1 MLKSDNQA
9 NTPRIILETHITMK
23 YIAVCTPA
31 RDMVHTMFTY
41 DLVNMVANHTLNTND
56 AISLKISQGTLIA
69 NQRAELCLDAM
80 REKCTHV
87 LFIDS
92 DMRFP
97 HDMIERLLQ
106 HDLDIVATNCAR
118 RRMPTGPTAQ
128 IYKENGER
136 ELVYTMPESTGLQEV
151 GSVGMGVMLI
161 KANVFAKLAEPWFE
175 TPWRHDK
182 RGYIGEDVFF
192 CKKAR
197 DAGFKIWI
205 DHDVSKEIGHIGMF
219 EFKHDHT
226 WVMREVQETEK
237 VT

>member
-1 MLKSDNQA
+1 
-9 NTPRIILETHITMK
+9 MK
-23 YIAVCTPA
+23 TNYIAVCTPA

-41 DLVNMVANHTLNTND
+41 DLVNMVCFHTLNTND
-56 AISLKISQGTLIA
+56 AISLKISEGTLIA
-69 NQRAELCLDAM
+69 NQRAELSLDAM
-80 REKCTHV
+80 REGCSHI

-97 HDMIERLLQ
+97 QDMISRLLA

-128 IYKENGER
+128 IYKENGDR
-136 ELVYTMPESTGLQEV
+136 ELVWSMPDSTGLQEV
-151 GSVGMGVMLI
+151 GSVGMGVMMI
-161 KANVFAKLAEPWFE
+161 KAGVFKALSEPWYE

-192 CKKAR
+192 CRKAR
-197 DAGFKIWI
+197 EAGFKIWI

-226 WVMREVQETEK
+226 WAIKDLEKARES
-237 VT
+237 

>member
-1 MLKSDNQA
+1 
-9 NTPRIILETHITMK
+9 MK
-23 YIAVCTPA
+23 YIAVATPA
-31 RDMVHTMFTY
+31 RDMVHTMFAY
-41 DLVNMVANHTLNTND
+41 DLVNMVAHHTLNTND
-56 AISLKISQGTLIA
+56 AVSLKISQGTLIA

-97 HDMIERLLQ
+97 QDMVERLLK

-161 KANVFAKLAEPWFE
+161 KANVFAALSEPWFE

-182 RGYIGEDVFF
+182 RGYIGEDVSF
-192 CKKAR
+192 
-197 DAGFKIWI
+197 AGK
-205 DHDVSKEIGHIGMF
+205 
-219 EFKHDHT
+219 
-226 WVMREVQETEK
+226 QERQALRYGLITM
-237 VT
+237 

>member
-1 MLKSDNQA
+1 
-9 NTPRIILETHITMK
+9 
-23 YIAVCTPA
+23 
-31 RDMVHTMFTY
+31 MVHTMFTY

>member
-1 MLKSDNQA
+1 MN
-9 NTPRIILETHITMK
+9 

-31 RDMVHTMFTY
+31 RDMVHTMYSY
-41 DLVNMVANHTLNTND
+41 DLVNMVAYHTINTED
-56 AISLKISQGTLIA
+56 AVSLKISQGTLIA
-69 NQRAELCLDAM
+69 NQRAELSLDAM
-80 REKCTHV
+80 QEGCTHI

-97 HDMIERLLQ
+97 QDMIGRLIK

-128 IYKENGER
+128 LYKENGER
-136 ELVYTMPESTGLQEV
+136 ELVWTMPESTGLQEV

-161 KANVFAKLAEPWFE
+161 KREVFEALAEPWFE

-182 RGYIGEDVFF
+182 RGYIGEDVYF
-192 CKKAR
+192 CQKAAA
-197 DAGFKIWI
+197 AGFKIWI
-205 DHDVSKEIGHIGMF
+205 DHDVSKEIGHIGTF

-226 WVMREVQETEK
+226 WVMKEIEAV
-237 VT
+237 

>member
-1 MLKSDNQA
+1 MSN
-9 NTPRIILETHITMK
+9 

-41 DLVNMVANHTLNTND
+41 DLVNMVCFHTLNTND
-56 AISLKISQGTLIA
+56 AVALKISEGTLIA
-69 NQRAELCLDAM
+69 NQRAELSLDAM
-80 REKCTHV
+80 REGCSHI

-97 HDMIERLLQ
+97 QDMISRLLA
-106 HDLDIVATNCAR
+106 HDVDIVAANCAR

-136 ELVYTMPESTGLQEV
+136 ELVWTMPDSTGLQEV

-161 KANVFAKLAEPWFE
+161 KAGVFKALSEPWYE
-175 TPWRHDK
+175 TPWRTDK

-192 CKKAR
+192 CNKAR

-205 DHDVSKEIGHIGMF
+205 DHDVSKEIGHVGTF
-219 EFKHDHT
+219 EYKHDHT
-226 WVMREVQETEK
+226 WVIKDLEK
-237 VT
+237 EKAT

>member
-1 MLKSDNQA
+1 
-9 NTPRIILETHITMK
+9 MK
-23 YIAVCTPA
+23 YIAVATPA

-41 DLVNMVANHTLNTND
+41 DLVNMVAYHTLNTND

-106 HDLDIVATNCAR
+106 HDVDIVATNCAR

-128 IYKENGER
+128 LYKENGER
-136 ELVYTMPESTGLQEV
+136 ELVYTMPETTGLQEV

-197 DAGFKIWI
+197 EAGFKIWI

-226 WVMREVQETEK
+226 WVMREVQEKEA
-237 VT
+237 V

>member
-1 MLKSDNQA
+1 MN
-9 NTPRIILETHITMK
+9 

-31 RDMVHTMFTY
+31 RDMVHTMYSY
-41 DLVNMVANHTLNTND
+41 DLVNMITYHTLNTND
-56 AISLKISQGTLIA
+56 AVSLKISQGTLIA

-80 REKCTHV
+80 REDCSHV

-97 HDMIERLLQ
+97 QDMIGRLLK

-128 IYKENGER
+128 LYKENGER
-136 ELVYTMPESTGLQEV
+136 ELVWTMPESTGLQEV

-161 KANVFAKLAEPWFE
+161 KREVFEALAEPWFE
-175 TPWRHDK
+175 TPWRVDK

-192 CKKAR
+192 CQKAAA
-197 DAGFKIWI
+197 AGFKIWI
-205 DHDVSKEIGHIGMF
+205 DHDVSKEIGHIGTF

-226 WVMREVQETEK
+226 WVMKEIEAV
-237 VT
+237 

>member
-1 MLKSDNQA
+1 
-9 NTPRIILETHITMK
+9 MK
-23 YIAVCTPA
+23 TNYIAVCTPA

-41 DLVNMVANHTLNTND
+41 DLVNMVCFHTLNTND
-56 AISLKISQGTLIA
+56 AISLKISEGTLIA
-69 NQRAELCLDAM
+69 NQRAELTLDAM
-80 REKCTHV
+80 REGCSHI

-97 HDMIERLLQ
+97 QDMIARLLA

-128 IYKENGER
+128 IYKENGDR
-136 ELVYTMPESTGLQEV
+136 ELVWSMPDSTGLQEV
-151 GSVGMGVMLI
+151 GSVGMGVMMI
-161 KANVFAKLAEPWFE
+161 KAEVFKALGEPWYE

-192 CKKAR
+192 CRKAR
-197 DAGFKIWI
+197 EAGFKIWI

-226 WVMREVQETEK
+226 WVVKDLEK
-237 VT
+237 DKAV

>member
-1 MLKSDNQA
+1 
-9 NTPRIILETHITMK
+9 MK

-31 RDMVHTMFTY
+31 RDMVHTMYSY
-41 DLVNMVANHTLNTND
+41 DLVNMVAYHTINTED
-56 AISLKISQGTLIA
+56 AVSLKISQGTLIA
-69 NQRAELCLDAM
+69 NQRAELSLDAM
-80 REKCTHV
+80 QEGCTHI

-97 HDMIERLLQ
+97 QDMIGRLIK

-128 IYKENGER
+128 LYKENGER
-136 ELVYTMPESTGLQEV
+136 ELVWTMPESTGLQEV

-161 KANVFAKLAEPWFE
+161 KREVFEALAEPWFE

-182 RGYIGEDVFF
+182 RGYIGEDVYF
-192 CKKAR
+192 CQKAAA
-197 DAGFKIWI
+197 AGFKIWI
-205 DHDVSKEIGHIGMF
+205 DHDVSKEIGHIGTF

-226 WVMREVQETEK
+226 WVMRDLEK
-237 VT
+237 AQKAEDGAHNLC

>member
-1 MLKSDNQA
+1 MN
-9 NTPRIILETHITMK
+9 

-31 RDMVHTMFTY
+31 RDMVHTMYSY
-41 DLVNMVANHTLNTND
+41 DLVNMVAYHTINTND
-56 AISLKISQGTLIA
+56 AVSLKISQGTLIA
-69 NQRAELCLDAM
+69 NQRAELSLDAM
-80 REKCTHV
+80 AEGCTHI

-97 HDMIERLLQ
+97 QDMIERLLK

-128 IYKENGER
+128 LYKENGDR
-136 ELVYTMPESTGLQEV
+136 ELVWTMPESTGLQEV

-161 KANVFAKLAEPWFE
+161 KANVFAALSEPWFE
-175 TPWRHDK
+175 TPWRVDK

-192 CKKAR
+192 CQKAAA
-197 DAGFKIWI
+197 AGFKIWI
-205 DHDVSKEIGHIGMF
+205 DHDVSKEIGHIGTF

-226 WVMREVQETEK
+226 WVMKEIKAV
-237 VT
+237 

>member
-1 MLKSDNQA
+1 
-9 NTPRIILETHITMK
+9 MK
-23 YIAVCTPA
+23 TNYIAVCTPA

-41 DLVNMVANHTLNTND
+41 DLVNLVCYHTLNTND
-56 AISLKISQGTLIA
+56 AISLKISEGTLIA
-69 NQRAELCLDAM
+69 NQRAELSLDAM
-80 REKCTHV
+80 REGCSHL

-97 HDMIERLLQ
+97 QDMISRLLA
-106 HDLDIVATNCAR
+106 HDVDIVATNCAR

-128 IYKENGER
+128 VYKENGDR
-136 ELVYTMPESTGLQEV
+136 ELVWSMPESTGLQEV

-161 KANVFAKLAEPWFE
+161 KAGVFKALSEPWYE
-175 TPWRHDK
+175 TPWRSDK

-197 DAGFKIWI
+197 EAGFKIWI
-205 DHDVSKEIGHIGMF
+205 DHDVSKEIGHIGTF

-226 WVMREVQETEK
+226 WAIKDLEK
-237 VT
+237 AKGT

>member
-1 MLKSDNQA
+1 
-9 NTPRIILETHITMK
+9 MK

-128 IYKENGER
+128 IYKDNGER

-197 DAGFKIWI
+197 EAGFKIWI

>member
-1 MLKSDNQA
+1 MN
-9 NTPRIILETHITMK
+9 

-31 RDMVHTMFTY
+31 RDMVHTMYSY
-41 DLVNMVANHTLNTND
+41 DLVNMVAYHTINTED
-56 AISLKISQGTLIA
+56 AVSLKISQGTLIA
-69 NQRAELCLDAM
+69 NQRAELSLDAM
-80 REKCTHV
+80 QEGCTHI

-97 HDMIERLLQ
+97 QDMIGRLLK

-128 IYKENGER
+128 LYKENGER
-136 ELVYTMPESTGLQEV
+136 ELVWTMPESTGLQEV

-161 KANVFAKLAEPWFE
+161 KREVFEALAEPWFE

-182 RGYIGEDVFF
+182 RGYIGEDVYF
-192 CKKAR
+192 CQKAAA
-197 DAGFKIWI
+197 AGFKIWI
-205 DHDVSKEIGHIGMF
+205 DHDVSKEIGHIGTF

-226 WVMREVQETEK
+226 WVMKEIEAV
-237 VT
+237 

>member
-1 MLKSDNQA
+1 
-9 NTPRIILETHITMK
+9 MK

-175 TPWRHDK
+175 TPWRQDK

-197 DAGFKIWI
+197 EAGFKIWI

-226 WVMREVQETEK
+226 WVMREVQEQEK

>member
-1 MLKSDNQA
+1 
-9 NTPRIILETHITMK
+9 
-23 YIAVCTPA
+23 
-31 RDMVHTMFTY
+31 MVHTMFTY
-41 DLVNMVANHTLNTND
+41 DLVNLVCFHTLNTND
-56 AISLKISQGTLIA
+56 AVSLKISEGTLIA
-69 NQRAELCLDAM
+69 NQRAELSLDAM
-80 REKCTHV
+80 REGCSHV

-97 HDMIERLLQ
+97 QDMISRLLK

-128 IYKENGER
+128 IYKENGDR
-136 ELVYTMPESTGLQEV
+136 ELVWTMPESTGLQEV
-151 GSVGMGVMLI
+151 GSVGMGVMMI
-161 KANVFAKLAEPWFE
+161 KAGVFKALSEPWYE

-192 CKKAR
+192 CRKAR
-197 DAGFKIWI
+197 EAGFKIWI

-226 WVMREVQETEK
+226 WAIKDLEKARET
-237 VT
+237 